1 VGGRQGVDRLVV
13 CFRARS
19 ANTTFAQSQAKQ
31 TCRKSFWSLV
41 PLPHAADRLASCT
54 LWGKPLFVRR
64 LTSFVHTHI
73 YSIHE
78 TLVKLTIEKRSEMW
92 TDDTLTCIAKK
103 EEERRAR
110 AILLGI

>member
-1 VGGRQGVDRLVV
+1 MACRGAAWWVGGKGVDRLVV

-41 PLPHAADRLASCT
+41 PLPHAADRLASCM

-64 LTSFVHTHI
+64 LTSFVHTH
-73 YSIHE
+73 
-78 TLVKLTIEKRSEMW
+78 
-92 TDDTLTCIAKK
+92 
-103 EEERRAR
+103 
-110 AILLGI
+110 LLYT